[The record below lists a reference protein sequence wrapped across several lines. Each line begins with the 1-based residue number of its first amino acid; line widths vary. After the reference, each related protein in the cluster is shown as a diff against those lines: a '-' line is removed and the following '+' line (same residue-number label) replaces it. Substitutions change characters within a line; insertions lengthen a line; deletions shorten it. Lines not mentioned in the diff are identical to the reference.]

1 MFRHLL
7 QVREQ
12 AILINLG
19 SLRAIAM
26 YERVLIFNYNRS
38 VVTFNNHKLL
48 PFFQNLPSISL

>member
-1 MFRHLL
+1 MFHHLL

-38 VVTFNNHKLL
+38 VVNFNNNKLL